1 MNFTFTLQLVFG
13 PKLLSLGGCRSTRF
27 FHISD
32 RGQVY
37 IALAPRFDLLLCFLF
52 AGGLPSSVE
61 GYWSFASPEG
71 IEHLFWL
78 LGDLVHEEPPHEEIP
93 F

>member
-1 MNFTFTLQLVFG
+1 MNFTFTLQIVFG
-13 PKLLSLGGCRSTRF
+13 PKLLTLGGGRNTCF
-27 FHISD
+27 LHISD
-32 RGQVY
+32 RGRVY
-37 IALAPRFDLLLCFLF
+37 IARSPSLYFLLAFLF

-61 GYWSFASPEG
+61 TYWSFAEPEG

-78 LGDLVHEEPPHEEIP
+78 LGDLVSEEPPNEEIP